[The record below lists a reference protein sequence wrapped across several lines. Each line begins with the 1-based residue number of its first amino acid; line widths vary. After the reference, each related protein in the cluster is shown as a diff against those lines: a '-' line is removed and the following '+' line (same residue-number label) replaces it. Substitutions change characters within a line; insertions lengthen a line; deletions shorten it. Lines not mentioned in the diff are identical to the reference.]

1 MMRKINFLLVF
12 LVLFTLSGCELI
24 KLTEKRRKQIP
35 AEPSQSIGSVVLL
48 VNELKTNNIEGSLK
62 LFIMA
67 DSSLNQD
74 YYFELKD
81 KVERLRRTISNRNIT
96 FYTIDTLNLE
106 EHLINVEF
114 DYIYE
119 YFFIT
124 KKQQD
129 IWLIR
134 NFGPKKE

>member
-1 MMRKINFLLVF
+1 MRKSNFLLVF
-12 LVLFTLSGCELI
+12 LLLFALLGCELI
-24 KLTEKRRKQIP
+24 KLTENKRRQIP
-35 AEPSQSIGSVVLL
+35 IDPSQSIGTVALL
-48 VNELKTNNIEGSLK
+48 VNELKANNIEGSLK
-62 LFIMA
+62 LFAIA
-67 DSSLNQD
+67 DSSFNPD

-81 KVERLRRTISNRNIT
+81 KLERFSRTISNRNIT
-96 FYTIDTLNLE
+96 FYTIDTLNLD
-106 EHLINVEF
+106 EHLLNVEF

-124 KKQQD
+124 KKQQN

>member
-1 MMRKINFLLVF
+1 MRKINFLLVF
-12 LVLFTLSGCELI
+12 LVLFTLSGCELF

-114 DYIYE
+114 DYMYE